1 MILDMR
7 HGTDKIQVS
16 NKNKI
21 RTFLRLASL
30 QFELIFKRD
39 DLQISELNHTK
50 EKMFWITFSFHS
62 PSIDQN
68 IIPSLYTY

>member
-39 DLQISELNHTK
+39 DL
-50 EKMFWITFSFHS
+50 
-62 PSIDQN
+62 
-68 IIPSLYTY
+68 